1 MTDEFDS
8 GILEE
13 LTKATK
19 LLTQVSKNISKI
31 MKDMNSRTE
40 ESVKKTNKAYD
51 EAYNKADKQNKKNEE
66 STEKQTKMSK
76 TQSDREIVNTTK
88 HLEKMRALDLDNT
101 LKMDRLFARTAT
113 RGEGNVM
120 GFIKLIKQQSS
131 MFGGASR
138 MSELEQKARSGQKL
152 SEEERSEYSTLQ
164 ESTASES
171 PLMPL
176 FKTFDKYF
184 GTGSKW
190 DKFFQGHGKMAAGI
204 IGGGAAGIGATA
216 VMKGV
221 QMAIEASPMLQQ
233 MLKLWKFG
241 IMMVLRPIGDFF
253 GFIMRPIMVLMLRK
267 FIIPFYQKYMPIM
280 IKLGDHIGKL
290 VAKYIDEKT
299 GEDAPANYENL
310 ISGLE
315 KWLATKDVVITD
327 TQEEIDAKNKAR
339 FEAIGDT
346 IYGLLGVL
354 SDSPIRKLFSMFLE
368 KLPSIVMGN
377 AFGALPDGTDQ
388 AIKEEFEG
396 GFTDPDPQAVEDAK
410 AIDAQNEIRD
420 LLQEQIDN
428 NPVADAIETI
438 EEVIERMDEAAG
450 KNTGLS
456 QESLDRL
463 AAVEAYNNQITN
475 KLPEVIIPEV
485 IQSYA
490 EKQAER
496 IASYGSMGTD
506 GKLSS
511 EREHLI
517 QTEKSNGVSGG
528 LGEFEGKTWRDYMA
542 NGGIID
548 EPILGTGLRTGK
560 GYMLG
565 ESGKE
570 AVIPLNKLGG
580 GGSNITVNIQNMSA
594 SQQDLN
600 ALRSVILSV
609 VQEANTRRGRI

>member
-1 MTDEFDS
+1 
-8 GILEE
+8 
-13 LTKATK
+13 
-19 LLTQVSKNISKI
+19 
-31 MKDMNSRTE
+31 
-40 ESVKKTNKAYD
+40 
-51 EAYNKADKQNKKNEE
+51 
-66 STEKQTKMSK
+66 MSK

>member
-1 MTDEFDS
+1 
-8 GILEE
+8 
-13 LTKATK
+13 
-19 LLTQVSKNISKI
+19 
-31 MKDMNSRTE
+31 
-40 ESVKKTNKAYD
+40 
-51 EAYNKADKQNKKNEE
+51 
-66 STEKQTKMSK
+66 
-76 TQSDREIVNTTK
+76 
-88 HLEKMRALDLDNT
+88 
-101 LKMDRLFARTAT
+101 
-113 RGEGNVM
+113 
-120 GFIKLIKQQSS
+120 
-131 MFGGASR
+131 
-138 MSELEQKARSGQKL
+138 
-152 SEEERSEYSTLQ
+152 
-164 ESTASES
+164 
-171 PLMPL
+171 
-176 FKTFDKYF
+176 
-184 GTGSKW
+184 
-190 DKFFQGHGKMAAGI
+190 
-204 IGGGAAGIGATA
+204 
-216 VMKGV
+216 
-221 QMAIEASPMLQQ
+221 
-233 MLKLWKFG
+233 
-241 IMMVLRPIGDFF
+241 
-253 GFIMRPIMVLMLRK
+253 
-267 FIIPFYQKYMPIM
+267 
-280 IKLGDHIGKL
+280 
-290 VAKYIDEKT
+290 
-299 GEDAPANYENL
+299 
-310 ISGLE
+310 
-315 KWLATKDVVITD
+315 VITD

-354 SDSPIRKLFSMFLE
+354 SDSPIRKLFFMFLE
-368 KLPSIVMGN
+368 KFPTIIGRA

>member
-66 STEKQTKMSK
+66 STEKQAKMSK

-253 GFIMRPIMVLMLRK
+253 GFVMRPIMVLMLRK